1 MIPYNKPALVG
12 DELTYIRDAVERGKI
27 AGNGHYTA
35 LCQRF
40 FEERYGFEKC
50 LLTTSCTDA
59 LELAALL
66 LNIGP
71 GDEVILPAYTFVSSA
86 NAFVLRG
93 ATLRFADSRPD
104 HPNIDADRIEELITD
119 RTKAI
124 VVVHYAGM
132 ACDMDA
138 VQALAQRHG
147 IAVVEDA
154 AQAINVLYK
163 DRPLGGIGD
172 LGTFSF
178 HETKNI
184 NCGEGGMLVVNNPEL
199 RERAEIIWEKGTNR
213 AAFWRGEVDKYGWVD
228 VGSSFLPS
236 ELNAAFLYGQL
247 QHIDEVIARRVVIW
261 DEYFEALRPL
271 QESGVLELPRIPQHS
286 TNNGH
291 IFYMLCRSEDERD
304 ALIGHL
310 KEHGVHS
317 VFHYQ
322 VLHRSPYYRKR
333 HDGRALQ
340 NAERYEKSL
349 LRLPLYSG
357 LTDEEVRHVA
367 AKVTSFYREDG

>member
-1 MIPYNKPALVG
+1 MIPFNKPALIG
-12 DELTYIRDAVERGKI
+12 TELELIADAVKRGKI
-27 AGNGHYTA
+27 SGNGYYTG

-40 FEERYGFEKC
+40 FEERYDFGKC

-59 LELAALL
+59 LEMAAILL
-66 LNIGP
+66 DIGP

-93 ATLRFADSRPD
+93 AALKFADSCTD
-104 HPNIDADRIEELITD
+104 HPNVDVESIAQLISP

-138 VQALAQRHG
+138 VCALATSQG
-147 IAVVEDA
+147 VAVVEDA
-154 AQAINVLYK
+154 AQAIDACYG
-163 DRPLGGIGD
+163 DQPLGGIGD

-184 NCGEGGMLVVNNPEL
+184 NCGEGGMLVVNNPDL
-199 RERAEIIWEKGTNR
+199 RKRAEIIWEKGTNR

-228 VGSSFLPS
+228 IGSSFLPS
-236 ELNAAFLYGQL
+236 ELNAAFLYAQL
-247 QHIDEVIARRVVIW
+247 LHLNTVIDRRVQIW
-261 DEYFEALRPL
+261 EYYSRTL
-271 QESGVLELPRIPQHS
+271 SVLEQDELVTLPRVPEKS

-291 IFYMLCRSEDERD
+291 IFYVLTRNENERD
-304 ALIGHL
+304 ALLQHL
-310 KEHGVHS
+310 NKAGVHA

-322 VLHRSPYYRKR
+322 VLHLSRYFRGN
-333 HDGRALQ
+333 HDGRVLL
-340 NAERYEKSL
+340 NAERYEQTL
-349 LRLPLYSG
+349 VRLPLYYPLS
-357 LTDEEVRHVA
+357 DIEVETIVA
-367 AKVTSFYREDG
+367 SVKSFYA

>member
-12 DELTYIRDAVERGKI
+12 DELSYIRDAVERGKI
-27 AGNGHYTA
+27 SGNGHYTA

-59 LELAALL
+59 LEMAALL
-66 LNIGP
+66 LDIGP

-93 ATLRFADSRPD
+93 ATLRFVDSRPD
-104 HPNIDADRIEELITD
+104 HPNIDADRIEELISG

-138 VQALAQRHG
+138 VQELAKRHR

-154 AQAINVLYK
+154 AQAINVRYK

-184 NCGEGGMLVVNNPEL
+184 NCGEGGMLVVNNPVL
-199 RERAEIIWEKGTNR
+199 RQRAEIIWEKGTNR

-236 ELNAAFLYGQL
+236 ELNAAFLYAQL
-247 QHIDEVIARRVVIW
+247 QHVDEVIDQRVAIW
-261 DEYFEALRPL
+261 DQYFEALRPL
-271 QESGVLELPRIPQHS
+271 EDDGLLKLPRIPQHS

-291 IFYMLCRSEDERD
+291 IFYMLCRTEDERD

-322 VLHRSPYYRKR
+322 VLHRSPFYRDK
-333 HDGRALQ
+333 HDGRPLPSAQ
-340 NAERYEKSL
+340 NYEQVL
-349 LRLPLYSG
+349 LRLPLYHG
-357 LTDEEVRHVA
+357 LAESDVA
-367 AKVTSFYREDG
+367 IVIDGVLSFFR